1 MEKNQIYYAEVDSEG
16 DLVNE
21 GFVMLE
27 ANYVEAVNTKARAIE
42 GKYFKKIDNNPPEI
56 AENQTLNYLGWSQ
69 KSEQDGKP
77 ISTNWLVQDQNNEQ
91 CINNWIRP
99 VRDMLLAE
107 CDWTQT
113 NDCPLSTEAKAEWA
127 AYRTALRDITNSFT
141 EENPLISYSQIT
153 WPQKPGHSY
162 VEPE

>member
-27 ANYVEAVNTKARAIE
+27 ANYVEAVNTKAKAIE

-69 KSEQDGKP
+69 KSEQD
-77 ISTNWLVQDQNNEQ
+77 DEQ

-99 VRDMLLAE
+99 VRAMLLAE